1 MAEDVNFEDVG
12 KKIEEVNAGVERL
25 ESILMS
31 EYYDIVKQNKLYDTE
46 HAFTDELKDKL
57 VDNIAKALKEQ
68 LIHTRPGY
76 EGISD
81 YVFEDSVMQMF
92 FGINK
97 NALKHFFK
105 DKKRVTADDIG
116 KLVGSISQ
124 DYSQSMHMKALEKIG
139 PEHLDA
145 GREYLKKISAQYKIP
160 FKPESVRE
168 SKELMDALL
177 KTHSIAYQY
186 KLRDKYA

>member
-12 KKIEEVNAGVERL
+12 KNIEEVNAGVERL

-31 EYYDIVKQNKLYDTE
+31 EYYDIVKQNKLYDKE

-57 VDNIAKALKEQ
+57 VDNITKILKEQ

-81 YVFEDSVMQMF
+81 YVFEDSLMQVF

-97 NALKHFFK
+97 HALKQFFK
-105 DKKRVTADDIG
+105 DKKRITKDDIG
-116 KLVGSISQ
+116 QLVGSISQ
-124 DYSQSMHMKALEKIG
+124 DYSQNMHMKAIEKIG
-139 PEHLDA
+139 PEHLET
-145 GREYLKKISAQYKIP
+145 GRNYLKKISEQYKIP
-160 FKPESVRE
+160 FKPENVRE
-168 SKELMDALL
+168 SNELKNALL

-186 KLRDKYA
+186 KMRDKYS